1 MYSLN
6 YTNNN
11 VIILIA
17 VLICNLSAAV
27 TPCNYEEIVTFYS
40 FLKYQMFNLM
50 NYMIQVIL
58 TMLVILNIAY
68 PNIAW

>member
-11 VIILIA
+11 VIIHTA

-27 TPCNYEEIVTFYS
+27 TPYNYEQIDSYIL
-40 FLKYQMFNLM
+40 FLKC
-50 NYMIQVIL
+50 L
-58 TMLVILNIAY
+58 TLLVVVS
-68 PNIAW
+68 